1 VSGAPALA
9 ALRGVRYGSAAPE
22 KMAGVICPPYDVI
35 SPEQQAEL
43 YERDP
48 HNAIRLEFGRI
59 EAQDAP
65 GENRYT
71 RAAATWREWLA
82 QGVLAQ
88 DDAPSIYPYR
98 QGFLLHGEER
108 RRGGMFCLLRL
119 EEFERRLM
127 LPHEGTLS
135 APKADRLELMRTC
148 QAQLSPVLALF
159 KDRSGS
165 VSSLLAAV
173 CQGDPLVR
181 AELPGE
187 SHALWRC
194 KRRDWIQGVFG
205 LLDEGPFFIADGHH
219 RYESALHYSQET
231 RRPGASP
238 GAAPQDYLPVLCIS
252 VANPG
257 LRVLPTHRRAT
268 SPGRFLEE
276 QAVRALRR
284 TFEIAPVAVRGADH
298 LQADFESAM
307 GAEASIGCYL
317 PRGRLLI
324 LRPRDGEA
332 LRTRFPEDAR
342 ACCDLPVCILHQ
354 VVIPDVLG
362 FAPGSPE
369 EAKHVDYRREA
380 QHIYWGVE
388 SGQFHLGF
396 MLPPTEPSTVERVAS
411 LGQRLPQKSTYFYPK
426 IASGL
431 VFYTHEPHTLP

>member
-1 VSGAPALA
+1 MSGAPALA

-194 KRRDWIQGVFG
+194 KRRDWIQEVFG

-219 RYESALHYSQET
+219 RYETALNLRNELRARHPEA
-231 RRPGASP
+231 PAN
-238 GAAPQDYLPVLCIS
+238 AAFNYVL
-252 VANPG
+252 VLLVNADDPG
-257 LRVLPTHRRAT
+257 LVILPTHRLLRLGADDLALLERLVGERFRVEAIAG
-268 SPGRFLEE
+268 SPGDLHVESLLAE
-276 QAVRALRR
+276 QAGNGTVYAWY
-284 TFEIAPVAVRGADH
+284 TPGD
-298 LQADFESAM
+298 
-307 GAEASIGCYL
+307 GY
-317 PRGRLLI
+317 RLLKPKEAPAADESPTASLDVRI
-324 LRPRDGEA
+324 LHERLLDVVLTQA
-332 LRTRFPEDAR
+332 NQTLQVKYLTDAR
-342 ACCDLPVCILHQ
+342 TAV
-354 VVIPDVLG
+354 
-362 FAPGSPE
+362 A
-369 EAKHVDYRREA
+369 A
-380 QHIYWGVE
+380 VE
-388 SGQFHLGF
+388 SGDYQAAFL
-396 MLPPTEPSTVERVAS
+396 LNPTPVEQVLQVA
-411 LGQRLPQKSTYFYPK
+411 LAGERMPGKSTYFYPK
-426 IASGL
+426 APTGFVMSPIAPDERAGW
-431 VFYTHEPHTLP
+431 